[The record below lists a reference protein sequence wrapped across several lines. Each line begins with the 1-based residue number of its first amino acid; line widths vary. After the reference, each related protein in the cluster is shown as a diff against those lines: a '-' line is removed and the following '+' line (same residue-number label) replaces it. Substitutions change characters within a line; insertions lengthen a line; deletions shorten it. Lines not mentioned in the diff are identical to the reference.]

1 VINWFANLIPLLFNI
16 LFFFV
21 PLVLFPK
28 TSELFEFN
36 KIVLVYAAAI
46 VIVSSWIIKMITERK
61 VIFRRTILDYPL
73 LIFLGALLISMFFS
87 IDTRTSFFGYY
98 SRFHGG
104 FLSTLSYSLL
114 YWAYVS
120 NMNFSKTKKAI
131 YIALVSATFVSVNG
145 VLERFGIDKN
155 IWVQD
160 VQNRVFSTL
169 GQPNWLAAWLT
180 ALIPITWAFIISKGQ
195 KYKYHQGLLG
205 IFSLFFLTL
214 LYTRSRSGIL
224 GFTASY
230 FTFWIGFY
238 LLNKNFKI
246 ILKAFLQITFIVLI
260 ITSVV
265 GTPWTPNLN
274 DLFKKSDIVESQ
286 LVNTP
291 VGPALEIG
299 GTESGEIRKIVWRGA
314 VNIWKNY
321 PVFGSGVETFAYSYY
336 NFRPVEHNLVSE
348 WDFLYNKAH
357 NEYLNFLATTGIVGF
372 LSYLG
377 VLSLTIYIFVSPWLN
392 RHKRKTF
399 KFTEKQVLPLA
410 FLSGFS
416 SILVTN
422 FFGFSVTPVAL
433 LFFLFPAMAVTISIK
448 NGAQATIHKNK
459 NINASQAISGGIVL
473 IITFYL
479 LFLLSRYWYADTL
492 FADGKLQNDLN
503 NHSRAREVLIKAVK
517 HSPKEALYYDELS
530 EATSGIAL
538 SLSESA
544 NEEAAEQFALT
555 SIGESTKAVELSPS
569 NLNIRRNRARL
580 FIRLSIIDP
589 AHLVG
594 AKETL
599 VEAVKLAPTD
609 AKLFYNLGLTLARL
623 GEIDEAIDIMEK
635 TIEMKADYR
644 DARFA
649 RALLLIDVGQNKEAI
664 SELSYILEKIN
675 PEDEL
680 VRLQLEE
687 LR

>member
-1 VINWFANLIPLLFNI
+1 MITWFANLIPFLFNV

-36 KIVLVYAAAI
+36 KVVIIYAVTIAI
-46 VIVSSWIIKMITERK
+46 VASWLIKMVAERK

-73 LIFLGALLISMFFS
+73 LIFLGVQLISTVFS
-87 IDTRTSFFGYY
+87 IDTHTSFFGYY

-104 FLSTLSYSLL
+104 FLSSLSYSLL

-131 YIALVSATFVSVNG
+131 YITLVSAIFVSIYG
-145 VLERFGIDKN
+145 VLERLGIDKN

-160 VQNRVFSTL
+160 VQNRIFSTL
-169 GQPNWLAAWLT
+169 GQPNWLAAWIT
-180 ALIPITWAFIISKGQ
+180 ALIPITWALIISKGQ
-195 KYKYHQGLLG
+195 KYKHYHGLLG
-205 IFSLFFLTL
+205 IFSLFFLVL
-214 LYTRSRSGIL
+214 LYTKSRSGIL
-224 GFTASY
+224 GFAASY
-230 FTFWIGFY
+230 FTFWVGFY
-238 LLNKNFKI
+238 LLNKNIKTIFRS
-246 ILKAFLQITFIVLI
+246 FLQITFLALI
-260 ITSVV
+260 ITSVI
-265 GTPWTPNLN
+265 GTPWTPNLG
-274 DLFKKSDIVESQ
+274 DLFKKSDITESQ
-286 LVNTP
+286 PASAP
-291 VGPALEIG
+291 VGPALEVG
-299 GTESGEIRKIVWRGA
+299 GTESGEIRKIVWKGA
-314 VNIWKNY
+314 INIWKNY
-321 PVFGSGVETFAYSYY
+321 PIFGSGVETFAYSYY

-357 NEYLNFLATTGIVGF
+357 NEYLNFLATTGTVGF

-377 VLSLTIYIFVSPWLN
+377 VLLFMIYVFVGPWLDK
-392 RHKRKTF
+392 HKEKLI
-399 KFTEKQVLPLA
+399 KVTEKQVLPLA

-422 FFGFSVTPVAL
+422 FFGFSVAPVAL
-433 LFFLFPAMAVTISIK
+433 LFFLYPAMMVTVSIK
-448 NGAQATIHKNK
+448 DSARATTPRKEIFDT
-459 NINASQAISGGIVL
+459 SQTISGGMVL
-473 IITFYL
+473 AVTFYL
-479 LFLLSRYWYADTL
+479 LFLLSRYWYTDTL
-492 FADGKLQNDLN
+492 FAEGKMQNDVDN
-503 NHSRAREVLIKAVK
+503 FTHAREILLKATK
-517 HSPKEALYYDELS
+517 YSPKEAVYYDELS

-555 SIGESTKAVELSPS
+555 SINESAKAVELSPS

-580 FIRLSIIDP
+580 FIKLSIIDP
-589 AHLVG
+589 TYLVG
-594 AKETL
+594 ARETL
-599 VEAVKLAPTD
+599 IEAVKLAPTD

-623 GEIDEAIDIMEK
+623 GESNEAIEVMEQ
-635 TIEMKADYR
+635 TIEMKANYR

-649 RALLLIDVGQNKEAI
+649 RALLLVDAGRNEEAI
-664 SELSYILEKIN
+664 SELSYILEKIS

-687 LR
+687 LK

>member
-1 VINWFANLIPLLFNI
+1 M
-16 LFFFV
+16 
-21 PLVLFPK
+21 VLSPK

-36 KIVLVYAAAI
+36 KIVLVYAVTI
-46 VIVSSWIIKMITERK
+46 VIVSSWLIKMISERK

-73 LIFLGALLISMFFS
+73 LIFLGAQLVSMFFS
-87 IDTRTSFFGYY
+87 IDTHTSFFGYY

-104 FLSTLSYSLL
+104 LLSTLSYSLL

-120 NMNFSKTKKAI
+120 NMNRSKTKKAI
-131 YIALVSATFVSVNG
+131 YITLVSAIFVSVYG
-145 VLERFGIDKN
+145 VLERFGIDKH

-169 GQPNWLAAWLT
+169 GQPNWLAAWIT
-180 ALIPITWAFIISKGQ
+180 SLIPITWALIISKGQ
-195 KYKYHQGLLG
+195 KYKYHHGLLG
-205 IFSLFFLTL
+205 VFSLFFLTL

-230 FTFWIGFY
+230 FTFWGVLYF
-238 LLNKNFKI
+238 LNKNIKK
-246 ILKAFLQITFIVLI
+246 ILKPFLQITFLVLI

-274 DLFKKSDIVESQ
+274 DLFNKPDIVESQ
-286 LVNTP
+286 LTNVP
-291 VGPALEIG
+291 AGPALEIG

-314 VNIWKNY
+314 TNIWRNY
-321 PVFGSGVETFAYSYY
+321 PIFGSGIETFAYSYY

-377 VLSLTIYIFVSPWLN
+377 VLLLAIYIFVGPWLDK
-392 RHKRKTF
+392 HKQKMF
-399 KFTEKQVLPLA
+399 KPTEKQILPLA

-433 LFFLFPAMAVTISIK
+433 IFFLFPAMAITISLK
-448 NGAQATIHKNK
+448 DKSQTTAQENK
-459 NINASQAISGGIVL
+459 SINVSQAMSGGMVL
-473 IITFYL
+473 VIAFYL
-479 LFLLSRYWYADTL
+479 LFLLSRYWYTDTL
-492 FADGKLQNDLN
+492 FAEGKLQNDLDN
-503 NHSRAREVLIKAVK
+503 YAQAREILIKTTK
-517 HSPKEALYYDELS
+517 YSPKEALYYDELS

-544 NEEAAEQFALT
+544 NEKAAEQFALT
-555 SIGESTKAVELSPS
+555 SINESARAVELSPS

-580 FIRLSIIDP
+580 FIRLSIINP
-589 AHLVG
+589 TYLVG

-599 VEAVKLAPTD
+599 LEAVKLAPTD

-623 GEIDEAIDIMEK
+623 GEFNEAIETMEQ
-635 TIEMKADYR
+635 TIEMKANYR

-649 RALLLIDVGQNKEAI
+649 RALLLVDAGRNEEAI

>member
-1 VINWFANLIPLLFNI
+1 VINWFANLIPFLFNV

-21 PLVLFPK
+21 PLVLSPK

-36 KIVLVYAAAI
+36 KIVLVYAITI
-46 VIVSSWIIKMITERK
+46 VIVSSWLIKMIAERK
-61 VIFRRTILDYPL
+61 IIFRRTILDYPL
-73 LIFLGALLISMFFS
+73 LIFLGVQLISTFFS
-87 IDTRTSFFGYY
+87 IDTHTSFWGYY

-104 FLSTLSYSLL
+104 LLSSLSYSLL

-131 YIALVSATFVSVNG
+131 HVTLVSAILVSIYG
-145 VLERFGIDKN
+145 VLERFGIDKH

-160 VQNRVFSTL
+160 VQNRIFSTL

-180 ALIPITWAFIISKGQ
+180 ALIPITWALIISKGQ

-205 IFSLFFLTL
+205 IFSLFFLAL

-224 GFTASY
+224 GFAASY
-230 FTFWIGFY
+230 FIFWVGYY
-238 LLNKNFKI
+238 LLNKNVKT
-246 ILKAFLQITFIVLI
+246 ILKSFLQITFLALV
-260 ITSVV
+260 ITSVI
-265 GTPWTPNLN
+265 GTPWTPTLG
-274 DLFKKSDIVESQ
+274 DFFKKSDSAESQ
-286 LVNTP
+286 LPNAP
-291 VGPALEIG
+291 VGPALEVG
-299 GTESGEIRKIVWRGA
+299 GTESGEIRKIVWKGA

-321 PVFGSGVETFAYSYY
+321 PIFGSGIETFAYSYY

-357 NEYLNFLATTGIVGF
+357 NEYLNFLATTGTVGF

-377 VLSLTIYIFVSPWLN
+377 VLLLMVYVFVDPWRGNHEQKLM
-392 RHKRKTF
+392 KP
-399 KFTEKQVLPLA
+399 TEKQILPLA

-433 LFFLFPAMAVTISIK
+433 IFFLFPAMAVTISLK
-448 NGAQATIHKNK
+448 DKSRTTALENK
-459 NINASQAISGGIVL
+459 SINASQVMSGGIVL
-473 IITFYL
+473 TVTFYF

-492 FADGKLQNDLN
+492 FAEGKLQNDADN
-503 NHSRAREVLIKAVK
+503 YAHAREILIKAVK
-517 HSPKEALYYDELS
+517 YSPKEALYYDELS
-530 EATSGIAL
+530 EATGEIAL

-555 SIGESTKAVELSPS
+555 SINESAKAVELSPS

-589 AHLVG
+589 TYLIG

-599 VEAVKLAPTD
+599 IEAVELAPTD

-623 GEIDEAIDIMEK
+623 GEFNEAIEIMEK
-635 TIEMKADYR
+635 TIEMKANYR

-649 RALLLIDVGQNKEAI
+649 RALLLIDKGRNEEAI

>member
-1 VINWFANLIPLLFNI
+1 MITWFANLTPLLFNI

-36 KIVLVYAAAI
+36 KIVLVYAATI
-46 VIVSSWIIKMITERK
+46 VIVSSWIIKMIAERK
-61 VIFRRTILDYPL
+61 IIFRRTILDYPL
-73 LIFLGALLISMFFS
+73 LIFLGAQLISMFFS
-87 IDTRTSFFGYY
+87 IDTHTSFFGYY

-104 FLSTLSYSLL
+104 FLSTLSYSLI
-114 YWAYVS
+114 YWAYVA
-120 NMNFSKTKKAI
+120 NMNLSKTKKAI
-131 YIALVSATFVSVNG
+131 YMTLVSAALVSVYG

-180 ALIPITWAFIISKGQ
+180 ALIPITWVFIISKGQ

-205 IFSLFFLTL
+205 IFSLFFITL

-230 FTFWIGFY
+230 FTFWTGFY
-238 LLNKNFKI
+238 LLSRNIKT
-246 ILKAFLQITFIVLI
+246 ILKSFLQITFIIFI

-265 GTPWTPNLN
+265 GTPWTPSLS
-274 DLFKKSDIVESQ
+274 DFFKKSDIAESQ
-286 LVNTP
+286 SASAP

-299 GTESGEIRKIVWRGA
+299 GTESGEIRKIVWKGA
-314 VNIWKNY
+314 VNVWKSY
-321 PVFGSGVETFAYSYY
+321 PIFGSGVETFAYSYY

-348 WDFLYNKAH
+348 WNFLYNKAH
-357 NEYLNFLATTGIVGF
+357 NEYLNFLATTGTVGF

-377 VLSLTIYIFVSPWLN
+377 VLLLTIYVFVSPWLN
-392 RHKRKTF
+392 KHKQKTF
-399 KFTEKQVLPLA
+399 KPTEKQVLPLA

-433 LFFLFPAMAVTISIK
+433 LFFIFPAMAITIGIK
-448 NGAQATIHKNK
+448 NDAQTTIHKNK
-459 NINASQAISGGIVL
+459 NIIISQAISSGMVL
-473 IITFYL
+473 IIAFYL

-492 FADGKLQNDLN
+492 FAEGKLQNDTDNYAL
-503 NHSRAREVLIKAVK
+503 AREVLIKAVK
-517 HSPKEALYYDELS
+517 YAPKEALYYDELS

-555 SIGESTKAVELSPS
+555 SISESTKAVELSPS

-589 AHLVG
+589 AYLVG

-623 GEIDEAIDIMEK
+623 GEIDESIDIMEK

-649 RALLLIDVGQNKEAI
+649 RALLLVDMGRNEEAI
-664 SELSYILEKIN
+664 SELSYILEKIS

>member
-1 VINWFANLIPLLFNI
+1 MINWFANLIPFLFNT

-21 PLVLFPK
+21 PLVLSPK

-36 KIVLVYAAAI
+36 KVVLIYAVTI
-46 VIVSSWIIKMITERK
+46 IIVSSWLIKMISERK

-73 LIFLGALLISMFFS
+73 LIFLGAQLVSMFFS
-87 IDTRTSFFGYY
+87 IDPHTSFFGYY

-104 FLSTLSYSLL
+104 FLSSLSYSLL

-120 NMNFSKTKKAI
+120 NMNFSKTKKTI
-131 YIALVSATFVSVNG
+131 YIIFISAILVSIYG
-145 VLERFGIDKN
+145 VLERLGIDKN

-169 GQPNWLAAWLT
+169 GQPNWLAAWVA
-180 ALIPITWAFIISKGQ
+180 ALIPITWALIISKGQ

-205 IFSLFFLTL
+205 IFSLFFLVL

-224 GFTASY
+224 GFAASY
-230 FTFWIGFY
+230 FTFWSGYY
-238 LLNKNFKI
+238 LLNKNFKT
-246 ILKAFLQITFIVLI
+246 ILKSFLQITLLALI

-274 DLFKKSDIVESQ
+274 DLFKKFDNAESQ
-286 LVNTP
+286 LASAP

-299 GTESGEIRKIVWRGA
+299 GTESGEIRKIVWKGA
-314 VNIWKNY
+314 VNIWKGY

-357 NEYLNFLATTGIVGF
+357 NEYLNFLATTGTVGF

-377 VLSLTIYIFVSPWLN
+377 VLLSIIYIFVGPWFVK
-392 RHKRKTF
+392 HKQKIT
-399 KFTEKQVLPLA
+399 KPTEKQILPLA

-422 FFGFSVTPVAL
+422 FFGFSVAPVAL
-433 LFFLFPAMAVTISIK
+433 LFFLYPAMVVTIVIK
-448 NGAQATIHKNK
+448 DDIQTTTLRNK
-459 NINASQAISGGIVL
+459 SINAPQAISGGMVL
-473 IITFYL
+473 IVAFYF
-479 LFLLSRYWYADTL
+479 LFFLSRYWYADTL
-492 FADGKLQNDLN
+492 FAEGKLQNDADN
-503 NHSRAREVLIKAVK
+503 FTHAREILIKATK
-517 HSPKEALYYDELS
+517 YSPKEAIYYDELS

-538 SLSESA
+538 NLSESA
-544 NEEAAEQFALT
+544 NEDAAKQFALT
-555 SIGESTKAVELSPS
+555 SIKESARAVELSSS

-580 FIRLSIIDP
+580 FIRLSIIGP
-589 AHLVG
+589 TYLVG

-599 VEAVKLAPTD
+599 IEAVKLAPTD

-623 GEIDEAIDIMEK
+623 GETNEAIEILEK
-635 TIEMKADYR
+635 TIEMKANYR
-644 DARFA
+644 NARFA
-649 RALLLIDVGQNKEAI
+649 QALLLIDVSRNEEAI
-664 SELSYILEKIN
+664 SELTYILEKISS
-675 PEDEL
+675 EDEL

-687 LR
+687 LK

>member
-1 VINWFANLIPLLFNI
+1 VINWFANLVPFLFNA

-21 PLVLFPK
+21 PLVLSPK

-36 KIVLVYAAAI
+36 KVILIYAVTI
-46 VIVSSWIIKMITERK
+46 IIVSSWLIKMISERK

-73 LIFLGALLISMFFS
+73 LIFLGAQLISMFFS
-87 IDTRTSFFGYY
+87 IDIHTSFFGYY

-104 FLSTLSYSLL
+104 VLSSLSYSLL

-120 NMNFSKTKKAI
+120 NMNYSKTKKAI
-131 YIALVSATFVSVNG
+131 YITLVSATLVSIYG
-145 VLERFGIDKN
+145 VLERFGIDKH

-160 VQNRVFSTL
+160 VQNRIFSTL

-180 ALIPITWAFIISKGQ
+180 ALIPITWAFIITAGK
-195 KYKYHQGLLG
+195 KYKYYQGLLG
-205 IFSLFFLTL
+205 IFSLFFLAL

-230 FTFWIGFY
+230 FTFWIGLY
-238 LLNKNFKI
+238 LLNKNIKT
-246 ILKAFLQITFIVLI
+246 ILKPFLQITFLALI
-260 ITSVV
+260 ITSII

-274 DLFKKSDIVESQ
+274 DVFKRSDNTEAQ
-286 LVNTP
+286 LTNVP
-291 VGPALEIG
+291 IGPALEVG
-299 GTESGEIRKIVWRGA
+299 GTESGKIRKIVWKGA
-314 VNIWKNY
+314 INIWKGY
-321 PVFGSGVETFAYSYY
+321 PIFGSGVETFAYSYY
-336 NFRPVEHNLVSE
+336 NFRPTEHNLVSE

-357 NEYLNFLATTGIVGF
+357 NEYLNFLATTGTVGF

-377 VLSLTIYIFVSPWLN
+377 LLLSMIYVFIGHWLN
-392 RHKRKTF
+392 KHKQKTF
-399 KFTEKQVLPLA
+399 KPTEKHVLPLA

-416 SILVTN
+416 SMLVTN

-433 LFFLFPAMAVTISIK
+433 IFFLFPAMAIAISQKDKLQTIILE
-448 NGAQATIHKNK
+448 NK
-459 NINASQAISGGIVL
+459 NINVSQVISGGIVL
-473 IITFYL
+473 IVAFYL

-492 FADGKLQNDLN
+492 FAEGKLQNDLDN
-503 NHSRAREVLIKAVK
+503 YTNAREILIKAVK
-517 HSPKEALYYDELS
+517 YSPKEALYYDELS
-530 EATSGIAL
+530 EATGGIAL

-544 NEEAAEQFALT
+544 SEDAAEQFALT
-555 SIGESTKAVELSPS
+555 SISESTKAVELSPS

-580 FIRLSIIDP
+580 FIKLSIIDP
-589 AHLVG
+589 TYLVG

-599 VEAVKLAPTD
+599 IEAVKLAPTD
-609 AKLFYNLGLTLARL
+609 AKLFYNLGLTLYRL
-623 GEIDEAIDIMEK
+623 GEINEAIEIMEE
-635 TIEMKADYR
+635 TIKMKNNYR

-649 RALLLIDVGQNKEAI
+649 YALLLIDTGRNEEAI
-664 SELSYILEKIN
+664 SELSYILEKIST
-675 PEDEL
+675 EDEL

>member
-1 VINWFANLIPLLFNI
+1 MITWFSNLIPLLFNI

-21 PLVLFPK
+21 PLVLFPE

-36 KIVLVYAAAI
+36 KIVLVYTATIAI
-46 VIVSSWIIKMITERK
+46 VASWIIKMIVEK
-61 VIFRRTILDYPL
+61 KIIFRRTILDYPL
-73 LIFLGALLISMFFS
+73 LVFLGAQLISMFFS
-87 IDTRTSFFGYY
+87 IDMRTSFFGYY

-104 FLSTLSYSLL
+104 LLSTLSYSLL

-120 NMNFSKTKKAI
+120 NMNFSKTKKTI
-131 YIALVSATFVSVNG
+131 YITLVSAMFVSIYG
-145 VLERFGIDKN
+145 VLERFGIDKHV
-155 IWVQD
+155 WVQD

-180 ALIPITWAFIISKGQ
+180 ALIPLTWALIISKGQ
-195 KYKYHQGLLG
+195 KYKNHQGLLG
-205 IFSLFFLTL
+205 VFSLFFITL

-224 GFTASY
+224 GFAVSY
-230 FTFWIGFY
+230 FVFWIGFY
-238 LLNKNFKI
+238 FLNKNIKT
-246 ILKAFLQITFIVLI
+246 ILKSFLQITFIALV

-265 GTPWTPNLN
+265 GTPWTPSLSDFVN
-274 DLFKKSDIVESQ
+274 KSNTVEPQ
-286 LVNTP
+286 LESAP
-291 VGPALEIG
+291 AGPALEIG
-299 GTESGEIRKIVWRGA
+299 GTESGEIRKIVWKGA
-314 VNIWKNY
+314 FNVWRNY
-321 PVFGSGVETFAYSYY
+321 PIFGSGVETFAYSYY
-336 NFRPVEHNLVSE
+336 NFRPIEHNLVSE

-377 VLSLTIYIFVSPWLN
+377 VLSLTIYIFVNPWLSK
-392 RHKRKTF
+392 HKKKTF
-399 KFTEKQVLPLA
+399 KSTEKQVLPLA

-422 FFGFSVTPVAL
+422 FFGFSVAPVAL
-433 LFFLFPAMAVTISIK
+433 LFFLFPAMVITITTK
-448 NGAQATIHKNK
+448 NDVQTAIDKNR
-459 NINASQAISGGIVL
+459 NINTSQTIGGGVVL
-473 IITFYL
+473 AITFYL

-492 FADGKLQNDLN
+492 FAEGKLQNNSDNYAL
-503 NHSRAREVLIKAVK
+503 AREVLIKAVK
-517 HSPKEALYYDELS
+517 YSPNEAMYYDELS
-530 EATSGIAL
+530 EATNGIAL
-538 SLSESA
+538 SLNESA
-544 NEEAAEQFALT
+544 NKEAAEQFALT
-555 SIGESTKAVELSPS
+555 SINESAKAVELSPF

-580 FIRLSIIDP
+580 YIRLSIIDP
-589 AHLVG
+589 MYLVG

-649 RALLLIDVGQNKEAI
+649 RALLLIDVGQNEKAI
-664 SELSYILEKIN
+664 SELSYILEKIS

>member
-1 VINWFANLIPLLFNI
+1 MITWFANLIPFSFNA

-36 KIVLVYAAAI
+36 KVVLVYAVTIA
-46 VIVSSWIIKMITERK
+46 IVSSWLVKMVSERK
-61 VIFRRTILDYPL
+61 IIFRRTILDYPI
-73 LIFLGALLISMFFS
+73 LIFLGIQLISVFLS
-87 IDTRTSFFGYY
+87 IDVRTSLFGYY

-104 FLSTLSYSLL
+104 FLSSLSYSLL

-120 NMNFSKTKKAI
+120 NIDYSKTKKAI
-131 YIALVSATFVSVNG
+131 HITLISAILVSIYG
-145 VLERFGIDKN
+145 VLERLGIDKN

-180 ALIPITWAFIISKGQ
+180 ALIPLAWAIIISKGQ
-195 KYKYHQGLLG
+195 KYKYKYGLLS

-224 GFTASY
+224 GFAISY
-230 FTFWIGFY
+230 SVFWIGFY
-238 LLNKNFKI
+238 LLNKNVKTIFKP
-246 ILKAFLQITFIVLI
+246 FLQITILAI
-260 ITSVV
+260 ILVSIA
-265 GTPWTPNLN
+265 GTPWTPGLE
-274 DLFKKSDIVESQ
+274 DLLKKADTTESEIT
-286 LVNTP
+286 NIP
-291 VGPALEIG
+291 VGPALEVG
-299 GTESGEIRKIVWRGA
+299 GTESGEIRKIVWKGA
-314 VNIWKNY
+314 FNVWKDY
-321 PVFGSGVETFAYSYY
+321 PIFGSGVETFAYSYY

-357 NEYLNFLATTGIVGF
+357 NEYLNFLATTGTAGF

-377 VLSLTIYIFVSPWLN
+377 VLLTIIYVFVAPYLN
-392 RHKRKTF
+392 KRKKKHT
-399 KFTEKQVLPLA
+399 KSTGKQILPLA

-416 SILVTN
+416 SILITN

-433 LFFLFPAMAVTISIK
+433 LFFIFPAMMITIATKSDSETTTSENTHLDSMQTIGS
-448 NGAQATIHKNK
+448 GAILVFA
-459 NINASQAISGGIVL
+459 
-473 IITFYL
+473 FYS

-492 FADGKLQNDLN
+492 YAEGKLQNDFDN
-503 NHSRAREVLIKAVK
+503 FTGAREILLKAVK
-517 HSPKEALYYDELS
+517 YAPREAVYYDELS

-538 SLSESA
+538 NLSEPA
-544 NEEAAEQFALT
+544 TEEAAGQFALT
-555 SIGESTKAVELSPS
+555 SINESAKAVELSPA

-580 FIRLSIIDP
+580 FIKLSIIDP
-589 AHLVG
+589 TYLVG

-623 GEIDEAIDIMEK
+623 GEFSEAIEVMEK
-635 TIEMKADYR
+635 TIEMKTNYR

-649 RALLLIDVGQNKEAI
+649 RALLLIDADRNEEAI
-664 SELSYILEKIN
+664 TELTYILENIY

>member
-1 VINWFANLIPLLFNI
+1 MITWFANLIPLLFNI

-36 KIVLVYAAAI
+36 KMVLVYAVVI
-46 VIVSSWIIKMITERK
+46 VIVSSWIIKMIAEK
-61 VIFRRTILDYPL
+61 KIIFRRTILDYPL
-73 LIFLGALLISMFFS
+73 LIFLGAQLISMFFS

-131 YIALVSATFVSVNG
+131 HITLVSAIFVSIYG

-180 ALIPITWAFIISKGQ
+180 ALIPIAWAFIISKGQ

-205 IFSLFFLTL
+205 IFSLIFLTL

-224 GFTASY
+224 GFAASY
-230 FTFWIGFY
+230 FTFWVGLY
-238 LLNKNFKI
+238 LLNKNIKT
-246 ILKAFLQITFIVLI
+246 ILKPFLQITFIALV

-265 GTPWTPNLN
+265 GTPWTPCLS
-274 DLFKKSDIVESQ
+274 DLFKKSEIVESQ
-286 LVNTP
+286 LKSIP

-321 PVFGSGVETFAYSYY
+321 PIFGSGVETFAYSYY
-336 NFRPVEHNLVSE
+336 NFRPTEHNLVSE

-357 NEYLNFLATTGIVGF
+357 NEYLNFLATIGTVGF
-372 LSYLG
+372 LSYFG
-377 VLSLTIYIFVSPWLN
+377 VLILITYVFINPWLN
-392 RHKRKTF
+392 KHRHKTF
-399 KFTEKQVLPLA
+399 ESTEKQILPLA

-433 LFFLFPAMAVTISIK
+433 LFFLFPAMAVTIVIK
-448 NGAQATIHKNK
+448 NDTQIIIHKNK
-459 NINASQAISGGIVL
+459 NINASQTISSGIVL
-473 IITFYL
+473 IVAFYS

-492 FADGKLQNDLN
+492 FAEGKQQNDAD
-503 NHSRAREVLIKAVK
+503 NHTHAREILIKAVK
-517 HSPKEALYYDELS
+517 YSPREALFYDELS

-538 SLSESA
+538 NLSESA
-544 NEEAAEQFALT
+544 NKEAAEQFALT
-555 SIGESTKAVELSPS
+555 SISESAKAVELSPS

-580 FIRLSIIDP
+580 YIRLSTIDP
-589 AHLVG
+589 EYLVG

-599 VEAVKLAPTD
+599 IEAVRLAPTD

-623 GEIDEAIDIMEK
+623 GEINEAIEIMGK
-635 TIEMKADYR
+635 TIEMKTNYR

-649 RALLLIDVGQNKEAI
+649 RALLLIDVGRNEEAI
-664 SELSYILEKIN
+664 SELSYILEKISS
-675 PEDEL
+675 EDEL